1 MKIKKADII
10 VTLGLFF
17 ISLGINFIIN
27 KANQKYDGDIL
38 VVEQDGKVIERLP
51 LEEDNT
57 YVARY
62 GGHYTKIVIKDKK
75 AMIVEAD
82 CLDQICTHMH
92 PIDKEGE
99 SIICLPHKLFLQ
111 VESGE
116 NKKKNKVE
124 DKIDKVVR

>member
-1 MKIKKADII
+1 MKIKKADVI

-57 YVARY
+57 YIARY
-62 GGHYTKIVIKDKK
+62 GGHYNKIVIKDRK

-82 CLDQICTHMH
+82 CLDQICTHMR

-116 NKKKNKVE
+116 NKKKNKDE

>member
-1 MKIKKADII
+1 MKIRKADII
-10 VTLGLFF
+10 VTLSLLVL
-17 ISLGINFIIN
+17 SLGVNFIIY
-27 KANQKYDGDIL
+27 KSNQKYDGDIL

-62 GGHYTKIVIKDKK
+62 GGHYNKIVIKEKK
-75 AMIVEAD
+75 AMVEEAD

-92 PIDKEGE
+92 PIYKEGE
-99 SIICLPHKLFLQ
+99 SIICLPHKLLLY
-111 VESGE
+111 VENGP
-116 NKKKNKVE
+116 NKKQDKNN